1 MLSFCSS
8 VLSKIL
14 SPFLTSVTASN
25 SERSLHYCKL
35 LQEGCIY
42 RHILK
47 ISRKMSSMH
56 VANSKKVKMYGKF
69 TMFLDI
75 YGQFAV
81 SHEGECFN
89 SYSKITE

>member
-8 VLSKIL
+8 VLSKIQ

-47 ISRKMSSMH
+47 ISRKMSVSMH
-56 VANSKKVKMYGKF
+56 VANSKKIKMYGKF
-69 TMFLDI
+69 TMLLDI

-81 SHEGECFN
+81 NHERRVF
-89 SYSKITE
+89 